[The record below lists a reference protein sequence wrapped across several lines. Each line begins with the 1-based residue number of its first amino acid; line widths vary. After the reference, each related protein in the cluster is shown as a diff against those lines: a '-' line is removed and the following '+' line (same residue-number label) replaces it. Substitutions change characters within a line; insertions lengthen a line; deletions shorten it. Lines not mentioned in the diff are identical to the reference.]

1 MDTGIVK
8 WFNDAKGFGFITSD
22 NGGEDLFALF
32 RNQDGRLQ
40 DAEGKPACFVR
51 RETGRKASRQRIS
64 RRSDAPRIADHVR
77 PRIAGFCFTAEH
89 SGSGWPRMPV
99 HTHGSI
105 VSQSF
110 HVRFP
115 RPIPPAEQPLVFV
128 DLETTGG
135 SPAEHR
141 ITEIGVVEIGPLG
154 VSTWTTLVDP
164 GQPIP
169 PFIQQLTGI
178 SDEMVRD
185 APSFASLAPALFERL
200 DGKLSSRT
208 TRTSTGASCGPNSSA
223 PASRSIPM
231 CCVRCCGCRR
241 RCFRVIAARPRR
253 VVIERHGLVPAA
265 PTGRWRI
272 GPLWQFWRLLRDI
285 VPLERLRDQIAHDAP
300 LPGGDLTEA
309 WLDTAP
315 PAAVRTV
322 FGEEDVPLYVGRSVR
337 VRQRL
342 RARDGRAPFVVDWH
356 SRCGGSNGARP
367 ATSWGRCW
375 PKRNGLP
382 GCGRRNRRLAAD
394 ARAGAARLAVRR
406 CGRIRASGSAAC
418 FIGSTGAI
426 SARGVARRARATRG
440 RRNGAFGPLTV
451 CCRRISHA
459 ACS

>member
-1 MDTGIVK
+1 
-8 WFNDAKGFGFITSD
+8 
-22 NGGEDLFALF
+22 
-32 RNQDGRLQ
+32 
-40 DAEGKPACFVR
+40 
-51 RETGRKASRQRIS
+51 
-64 RRSDAPRIADHVR
+64 
-77 PRIAGFCFTAEH
+77 
-89 SGSGWPRMPV
+89 MPV

-115 RPIPPAEQPLVFV
+115 RPSDPASEQPLVFV

-200 DGKLSSRT
+200 DGKLFVAHNANFDRGFLRAEFERAGFAFNPDVLCTVRLSKALFPRESRH
-208 TRTSTGASCGPNSSA
+208 GLDAL
-223 PASRSIPM
+223 
-231 CCVRCCGCRR
+231 
-241 RCFRVIAARPRR
+241 
-253 VVIERHGLVPAA
+253 IERHGLVPAA
-265 PTGRWRI
+265 RHRALADADL
-272 GPLWQFWRLLRDI
+272 LWQFWRLLHDI
-285 VPLERLRDQIAHDAP
+285 VPLERLRDQIARTTRHFR
-300 LPGGDLTEA
+300 LGGDLTEA

-315 PAAVRTV
+315 PGCGAYAL

-342 RARDGRAPFVVDWH
+342 RALLMGERRSSKCDWR

-382 GCGRRNRRLAAD
+382 GCGRHTT
-394 ARAGAARLAVRR
+394 GASRPTPVPALRLAVRR
-406 CGRIRASGSAAC
+406 CGRIRGERRAQPVSRDRRLALSRRG
-418 FIGSTGAI
+418 
-426 SARGVARRARATRG
+426 GVARRGRATRG
-440 RRNGAFGPLTV
+440 RRDGRCVRSAYRLLQTHLARGLQLIPL
-451 CCRRISHA
+451 A
-459 ACS
+459 APTPAAQAG